1 MISVSGG
8 MCRYTRDGHKEAGYF
23 SDMSAEI
30 RKGISIPVMLTGGI
44 TTAEEAERLL
54 EEGAA
59 DLIGVGRELMRN
71 PRWAQESLYS

>member
-1 MISVSGG
+1 
-8 MCRYTRDGHKEAGYF
+8 
-23 SDMSAEI
+23 
-30 RKGISIPVMLTGGI
+30 MLTGGI